1 MDDGAEALAPGSG
14 LESALPQIDG
24 DRPARID
31 RQSRAVRI
39 GDLIELDPSRRGDE
53 HLDFPQVLR
62 AGADATRIHLPSAVI
77 APMSGQAHGRVI
89 DQRRRSRRVA
99 GLPGQERDGQGSRR
113 PQGEGRERSSLGSRS
128 SLSALGVWSAL
139 GAPGCLRF
147 DEADAQWSRAVS
159 RRGGASPEAIDQRP
173 DLHTRESREPAARG
187 RGRPLDDGELAG
199 QKRFDVRAPQTGIT
213 EVVDGGQRQ
222 VAAQLWMSGHDLGA
236 DLADQDEGN
245 LGAVGAAMQQS
256 VPNMGLSIGG
266 GDQPEADGRGAAG
279 AAMVRTHAHSGGDP
293 FGKQVGGPCQSR
305 FIDPVSPGLPGPG
318 DGAPHRSLMVTL
330 QIRNNRPDRGYG
342 TVRGLRAD
350 TRVVS
355 HVHHLPDDTH
365 SLACWITSRQD
376 RKTQLEPANE
386 TINWRSACDR
396 TDFDAEMN
404 RSRHRAPDLIM
415 WTVRVGARVRARM
428 GMYRGYA
435 GGPAQAPPN
444 PPFDEVD
451 ILERDR
457 RWHRRSRSRMSISSA

>member
-1 MDDGAEALAPGSG
+1 
-14 LESALPQIDG
+14 
-24 DRPARID
+24 
-31 RQSRAVRI
+31 
-39 GDLIELDPSRRGDE
+39 
-53 HLDFPQVLR
+53 
-62 AGADATRIHLPSAVI
+62 
-77 APMSGQAHGRVI
+77 
-89 DQRRRSRRVA
+89 
-99 GLPGQERDGQGSRR
+99 
-113 PQGEGRERSSLGSRS
+113 
-128 SLSALGVWSAL
+128 
-139 GAPGCLRF
+139 
-147 DEADAQWSRAVS
+147 
-159 RRGGASPEAIDQRP
+159 
-173 DLHTRESREPAARG
+173 
-187 RGRPLDDGELAG
+187 
-199 QKRFDVRAPQTGIT
+199 
-213 EVVDGGQRQ
+213 
-222 VAAQLWMSGHDLGA
+222 MSGHDLGA

-305 FIDPVSPGLPGPG
+305 FINPVSPGLPGSG

-355 HVHHLPDDTH
+355 HVHHLPDDMH
-365 SLACWITSRQD
+365 SLACRITSRQD
-376 RKTQLEPANE
+376 RKTQLEPTNE
-386 TINWRSACDR
+386 TIEWRAARYR
-396 TDFDAEMN
+396 TDFGAEMN

-435 GGPAQAPPN
+435 GGPAQAPPH
-444 PPFDEVD
+444 PA
-451 ILERDR
+451 LR
-457 RWHRRSRSRMSISSA
+457 RGRHSRTRSTLAPSISFENVNLVRLDAVDHAATPKAGERLSSRAARRPPSEPQPIGGRRQALHHCPERPAGLDGSAPTGPTRVWIAP